1 MTRRMIGLALV
12 TALFCLPVMSFAVND
27 GSSATSTSPPHSNS
41 NSSNSNSSS
50 SSWKEL
56 KKVVVVGGTHGNE
69 YTGVWCI
76 KALDRALDR
85 IHSTYPS
92 LVVSTLLGNPKA
104 HLENKRFVDEDLN
117 RQFTR
122 EALLLANNYKYMDA
136 DTTTMGSDSHMDMNT
151 DTDTRPHE
159 LVRALEIDQ
168 HLGPK
173 FGTTS
178 HEQEEDGSI
187 GTVASTHVV
196 IDLHSTTSNMG
207 LTIIV
212 AEGDA
217 IMTRAAA
224 YVRQKCIEAGHVVHC
239 ILHTHANRDVRPN
252 LSSTGRHG
260 FTIEVGPVPQGVL
273 RHDAVEKTE
282 SAIHALF
289 EYLHLHN
296 TDRSLLQEELER
308 VYARGSG
315 ASGGQEVGFGRV
327 PCFRSAKAKNKGEMS
342 SKIQWPSAS
351 DNPNFPALMVH
362 KQLQDQDF
370 TLIETGDALFVDLDG
385 NVIPYDGSHGSP
397 IYLMFV
403 NEGGYYYASSGTG
416 ISVAVKAEYDLES
429 GMLIEEEEEEEG
441 SVQVNTK
448 EYAFTGAGGEASDQ
462 EL

>member
-1 MTRRMIGLALV
+1 MTRRMIGLAIV
-12 TALFCLPVMSFAVND
+12 MTALFCLPVMSFAVND
-27 GSSATSTSPPHSNS
+27 GSSASPP
-41 NSSNSNSSS
+41 SNSNSSS
-50 SSWKEL
+50 KEL

-85 IHSTYPS
+85 IHSKYPS
-92 LVVSTLLGNPKA
+92 LIVSTLLGNPKA
-104 HLENKRFVDEDLN
+104 HLENKRFLDEDLN

-122 EALLLANNYKYMDA
+122 EALLLAANNYMDS
-136 DTTTMGSDSHMDMNT
+136 SDSDIDS

-178 HEQEEDGSI
+178 HEEGGSM
-187 GTVASTHVV
+187 GTASAAEGGTSTTHVV

-296 TDRSLLQEELER
+296 TDRSRLQEELER
-308 VYARGSG
+308 VYAGGGTSDSGGGG
-315 ASGGQEVGFGRV
+315 ASGQEVGFGRV

-385 NVIPYDGSHGSP
+385 NVIPYNGSHGSP

-429 GMLIEEEEEEEG
+429 GMLIEEEEEEG

-448 EYAFTGAGGEASDQ
+448 EYAFTDAGGEASDL